1 MKHNE
6 KVKLF
11 ATYMNGCAIAFF
23 AVGCLGVAGSLL
35 LKTEPMTWEK
45 GLAYAVFFG
54 GSVAWH
60 LGGRRALN
68 ALKE

>member
-1 MKHNE
+1 MRHNE

-11 ATYMNGCAIAFF
+11 ADYMNGCAIAFF
-23 AVGCLGVAGSLL
+23 AVGCLGVIAEILL
-35 LKTEPMTWEK
+35 RNEPMTFGK
-45 GLAYAVFFG
+45 GLVYAVFFG

-60 LGGRRALN
+60 IAGRRALD

>member
-23 AVGCLGVAGSLL
+23 AIGCLGVAGSILL
-35 LKTEPMTWEK
+35 NATPMSYEK
-45 GLAYAVFFG
+45 GLAYAIFFG

-60 LGGRRALN
+60 LAGRRALN
-68 ALKE
+68 ALKD

>member
-1 MKHNE
+1 MRHNE

-23 AVGCLGVAGSLL
+23 AVGCLGVAGSMLL
-35 LKTEPMTWEK
+35 RMEPMTWEK

-60 LGGRRALN
+60 LAGRRALN
-68 ALKE
+68 ALEE